1 MTSEGMATPIVEPL
15 ASAAAP
21 AAVAPVAPTESTP
34 AEAGAGGLP
43 PELMQ
48 IPAIQAVLVGSPP
61 AMSMT
66 LKGSE
71 DREEVKLLTENK
83 DTLIGLGFGFYRS
96 LDGKTGVMFNGMRI
110 HAEDLKAADK
120 AGKLR
125 TVAPDFDILNHE
137 VAKAGPAGHPVLSA
151 KPMTGF
157 AAPTAASPPQAA
169 SGSLPLMPPPSAAV
183 QRKLAQQRVM
193 NLQPGAPTSGPVPG
207 AGRLLNQVLKQAV

>member
-1 MTSEGMATPIVEPL
+1 
-15 ASAAAP
+15 
-21 AAVAPVAPTESTP
+21 
-34 AEAGAGGLP
+34 
-43 PELMQ
+43 MQ
-48 IPAIQAVLVGSPP
+48 IPAIQAVFVGSPP

-71 DREEVKLLTENK
+71 DREEVKLLTESK

-125 TVAPDFDILNHE
+125 TIAPDFDILNHE

-157 AAPTAASPPQAA
+157 ATPTSAAPPQAA

>member
-15 ASAAAP
+15 AAAP
-21 AAVAPVAPTESTP
+21 AVAPVVPTEP
-34 AEAGAGGLP
+34 APEEDAGGLP

-61 AMSMT
+61 ATSMSI
-66 LKGSE
+66 KGSE
-71 DREEVKLLTENK
+71 DREEVALLTKNK
-83 DTLIGLGFGFYRS
+83 DALLGAGFGFYRS
-96 LDGKTGVMFNGMRI
+96 LDGKIGVMFNQMRI

-125 TVAPDFDILNHE
+125 DVAPDFDILNHE

-151 KPMTGF
+151 KPPTGL
-157 AAPTAASPPQAA
+157 ASPTAAAPPQAA
-169 SGSLPLMPPPSAAV
+169 SGSLPLMPPPPAAV